1 MFFSSLLR
9 VNQRNQI
16 HVSKQTDILIYQCK
30 KGNIKAQMHI
40 YDQYCSAMYTIAC
53 RYLSDEEA
61 KEAMQEG
68 FLKAF
73 LNIQTFEKD
82 KTFGAWLKRI
92 VINQCIDQLKKKKL
106 ETSAIE
112 QVQLEIVD
120 DEDWL
125 FDTQITK
132 QEILQ
137 AIDQLSEKY
146 QLIVKLY
153 LLEGYDHS
161 EISQILG
168 IEVKT
173 SRTQLRRGKLLLREL
188 LKKHFNE
195 ARY

>member
-1 MFFSSLLR
+1 
-9 VNQRNQI
+9 
-16 HVSKQTDILIYQCK
+16 
-30 KGNIKAQMHI
+30 MHI
-40 YDQYCSAMYTIAC
+40 YDQYCDAMYNIAC
-53 RYLSDEEA
+53 RYLPDEEA

-73 LNIQTFEKD
+73 LNIRTFEKD

-106 ETSAIE
+106 ETSSIE
-112 QVQLEIVD
+112 EIQLEIVD

-125 FDTQITK
+125 FDVQITK

-137 AIDQLSEKY
+137 AIDQLNEKY
-146 QLIVKLY
+146 QLVLKLY

-173 SRTQLRRGKLLLREL
+173 SRTQLRRGKLQLREL
-188 LKKHFNE
+188 LKMHFNE

>member
-1 MFFSSLLR
+1 M
-9 VNQRNQI
+9 
-16 HVSKQTDILIYQCK
+16 SKQIDILIDQCK
-30 KGNIKAQMHI
+30 KGNRKAQMHI
-40 YDQYCSAMYTIAC
+40 YDKYYSAMYTIAC

-73 LNIQTFEKD
+73 LNIKTFERD

-92 VINQCIDQLKKKKL
+92 VINQCIDQLKKRKL

-112 QVQLEIVD
+112 EVQLEIVD
-120 DEDWL
+120 NEDWL
-125 FDTQITK
+125 FDSQITK

-137 AIDQLSEKY
+137 AIEQLGEKY
-146 QLIVKLY
+146 QLVVKLY

-168 IEVKT
+168 IEEKT
-173 SRTQLRRGKLLLREL
+173 SRTQLRRGKLQLREL

-195 ARY
+195 ERY

>member
-1 MFFSSLLR
+1 
-9 VNQRNQI
+9 
-16 HVSKQTDILIYQCK
+16 
-30 KGNIKAQMHI
+30 MHI
-40 YDQYCSAMYTIAC
+40 YDKYCNAMFTVAC
-53 RYLSDEEA
+53 RYLPDEEA

-92 VINQCIDQLKKKKL
+92 VINQCIDQLKKRKL
-106 ETSAIE
+106 ETSPIE
-112 QVQLEIVD
+112 EVQLEIVD

-125 FDTQITK
+125 FDSQITK

-137 AIDQLSEKY
+137 AIDQLREKY
-146 QLIVKLY
+146 QLVVKLY

-173 SRTQLRRGKLLLREL
+173 SRTQLRRGKLQLREL
-188 LKKHFNE
+188 LKKYFNE
-195 ARY
+195 ARH

>member
-1 MFFSSLLR
+1 M
-9 VNQRNQI
+9 
-16 HVSKQTDILIYQCK
+16 SKQIDILIYQCK
-30 KGNIKAQMHI
+30 KGNRKAQMHI
-40 YDQYCSAMYTIAC
+40 YDKYCNAMFTVAC
-53 RYLSDEEA
+53 RYLPDEEA
-61 KEAMQEG
+61 KDAMQEG

-73 LNIQTFEKD
+73 LNIQTFKKD

-92 VINQCIDQLKKKKL
+92 IINQCIDQLKKKKIK
-106 ETSAIE
+106 TSFIE
-112 QVQLEIVD
+112 EVQLEIVD

-146 QLIVKLY
+146 QLVVKLY

-173 SRTQLRRGKLLLREL
+173 SRTQLRRGKLQLREL

-195 ARY
+195 ARH

>member
-1 MFFSSLLR
+1 
-9 VNQRNQI
+9 
-16 HVSKQTDILIYQCK
+16 
-30 KGNIKAQMHI
+30 MHI
-40 YDQYCSAMYTIAC
+40 YDQYCGAMYTIAC
-53 RYLSDEEA
+53 RYLSHEEA

-146 QLIVKLY
+146 QLVVKLY

-173 SRTQLRRGKLLLREL
+173 SRTQLRRGKLQLREL

>member
-1 MFFSSLLR
+1 
-9 VNQRNQI
+9 
-16 HVSKQTDILIYQCK
+16 
-30 KGNIKAQMHI
+30 MHI
-40 YDQYCSAMYTIAC
+40 YDQYCGAMYNIAC

-73 LNIQTFEKD
+73 LNIQTFKND

-92 VINQCIDQLKKKKL
+92 IINQCIDQLKKKKIK
-106 ETSAIE
+106 TSSIE
-112 QVQLEIVD
+112 EVQLEIVD

-146 QLIVKLY
+146 QLVVKLY

-173 SRTQLRRGKLLLREL
+173 SRTQLRRGKLQLREL

-195 ARY
+195 ARH

>member
-1 MFFSSLLR
+1 
-9 VNQRNQI
+9 
-16 HVSKQTDILIYQCK
+16 
-30 KGNIKAQMHI
+30 MHI
-40 YDQYCSAMYTIAC
+40 YDKYCNAMFTVAC
-53 RYLSDEEA
+53 RYLPDEEA
-61 KEAMQEG
+61 KDAMQEG

-73 LNIQTFEKD
+73 LNIQTFKKD

-92 VINQCIDQLKKKKL
+92 IINQCIDQLKKKKIK
-106 ETSAIE
+106 TSFIE
-112 QVQLEIVD
+112 EVQLEIVD

-146 QLIVKLY
+146 QLVVKLY

-173 SRTQLRRGKLLLREL
+173 SRTQLRRGKLQLREL

-195 ARY
+195 ARH

>member
-1 MFFSSLLR
+1 
-9 VNQRNQI
+9 
-16 HVSKQTDILIYQCK
+16 
-30 KGNIKAQMHI
+30 MHI
-40 YDQYCSAMYTIAC
+40 YDKYCNAMFTVAC
-53 RYLSDEEA
+53 RYLPDEEA

-73 LNIQTFEKD
+73 LNIQTFKND

-92 VINQCIDQLKKKKL
+92 IINQCIDQLKKKKI
-106 ETSAIE
+106 ETTSIE

-146 QLIVKLY
+146 QLVVKLY

-173 SRTQLRRGKLLLREL
+173 SRTQLRRGKLQLREL

-195 ARY
+195 ARH